1 MEKNNQLLLQK
12 ALAGDENAKEQF
24 MNENK
29 ALIYSLVHR
38 FAKGNQVE
46 ELFQVGCIG
55 FMKAF
60 NQFDLSYECHFST
73 YAVPVILGE
82 MKRYFRDNGSIHISR
97 SIKDSLRIVRQAQE
111 ELQQQGSYTLQDL
124 SNYTKIEM
132 NELIVI
138 LEARQEVASL
148 QEEIKNQ
155 EGKSITLE
163 SQIEDHRQKDV
174 TLSLSLHMEVAKLN
188 AKEQLIVKE
197 RYQKG
202 TRQEDIASMLNIS
215 QVQVSRLEKKILLKL
230 RKALL

>member
-1 MEKNNQLLLQK
+1 LEKNNQLLLQK

-24 MNENK
+24 MNEKK
-29 ALIYSLVHR
+29 ALIYSLLHR

-124 SNYTKIEM
+124 SDYTKIEM